1 MYYKVI
7 YNDKVI
13 DVLDRLVYLRYQ
25 EKHNRMV
32 LCDESKAQAIFSSD
46 GSEIWHVDGMY
57 DIPVSG
63 YDTVRLETIDKYEY
77 KRLKDLNCGTMEDV
91 VDGFVKSVI
100 DGDTSILSD
109 SLKRL
114 YSRKEIDEITV
125 VKLCEAHKIAENE
138 KSCILK

>member
-7 YNDKVI
+7 FNDKII
-13 DVLDRLVYLRYQ
+13 DVLDRLVYLKYQ

-57 DIPVSG
+57 DVPVSG
-63 YDTVRLETIDKYEY
+63 YDTVRIEQIDKYEY
-77 KRLKDLNCGTMEDV
+77 KRLRALNCGTMEDV
-91 VDGFVKSVI
+91 IDEFVKLLI
-100 DGDTSILSD
+100 DNDNSLLSD

-125 VKLCEAHKIAENE
+125 VKLCEAHKMTD
-138 KSCILK
+138 ILK

>member
-7 YNDKVI
+7 FNDKII
-13 DVLDRLVYLRYQ
+13 DVLDRLVYLKHQ

-57 DIPVSG
+57 DVPIDG
-63 YDTVRLETIDKYEY
+63 YETVRLEEIDKYEY
-77 KRLKDLNCGTMEDV
+77 KRLKALNLGTVEDV
-91 VDGFVKSVI
+91 IDRFVKSVI
-100 DGDTSILSD
+100 DGDTSLLSD

-114 YSRKEIDEITV
+114 YSHKEIDEVTV
-125 VKLCEAHKIAENE
+125 VKLCETHKMTD
-138 KSCILK
+138 ILK